1 MADDKPKTP
10 KNPQSKPEEQGR
22 LGKSEIRRKQANPN
36 EAVGDQME
44 DRPDMPQTPPR
55 TGAKQIK

>member
-1 MADDKPKTP
+1 MADKPKNP

-22 LGKSEIRRKQANPN
+22 LGETEVRRKQQNPN

-44 DRPDMPQTPPR
+44 NRPR
-55 TGAKQIK
+55 TPSMPSPTGVQ

>member
-1 MADDKPKTP
+1 MADKPNTP

-22 LGKSEIRRKQANPN
+22 LGETEVRRKQQNPN

-44 DRPDMPQTPPR
+44 DRPNMPEMPDR
-55 TGAKQIK
+55 TGAKQVR